1 MGKARTYARRDIQ
14 CTYLGNESLMKLLKK
29 LIEEFLKQ
37 KDIKQQELQLSLA
50 NFEDEYYLTV

>member
-1 MGKARTYARRDIQ
+1 
-14 CTYLGNESLMKLLKK
+14 MKLLKK

-50 NFEDEYYLTV
+50 NFEDEYFLTV